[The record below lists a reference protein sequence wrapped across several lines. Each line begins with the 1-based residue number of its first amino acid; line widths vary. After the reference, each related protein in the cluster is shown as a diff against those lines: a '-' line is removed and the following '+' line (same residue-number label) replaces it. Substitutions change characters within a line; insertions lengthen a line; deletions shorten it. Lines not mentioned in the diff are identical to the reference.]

1 MPADIA
7 QHLDPVES
15 CQPFGVVGHDRVML
29 ACAESQEA
37 REHLLD
43 AVLIALDLLDRK
55 DFPGFILAGGVA
67 DAGGAAAHQRDRLVA
82 GLLQP
87 VEAHDLHHGADVKRR
102 RGAVETDIADKV
114 ATGRELVQRV
124 RVRNLMNKAAAP
136 QHIEKIRFKNS
147 HFGATLIIL
156 IFSRY
161 SQGVAEPWRNRL
173 PQACALWHYKMC
185 LFDTSWAS
193 RAGASRGST
202 MALMLT
208 AIGLMS
214 VTSLDGVDVALI
226 ETDGRRVKAFGPTG
240 YRPYTQN
247 ERGLLRQALT
257 EAVNLPQRDARPG
270 ILREAE
276 HAVTIAHAEA
286 VAAFTAQNRLSR
298 EDVDIVGFH
307 GQTVLHRPA
316 QKMTVQIGDAA
327 ALAKAIHIPV
337 MHDFRAADVAAGGQ
351 GAPFVPV
358 YHRAL
363 AQSLEREGP
372 MVVVNIGG
380 VSNITYIDG
389 TDTLI
394 ACDTGPGNAL
404 LDDYMYRTTGQAL
417 DCEGRMAAQGVAD
430 EAWVARALEHPFF
443 ARPPPK
449 SLDRHDFASL
459 ALREMRPADGAATLT
474 AFTAAAIA
482 RIVALLPKVPL
493 NWIVVGGG
501 ARNHTMMRMLR
512 ERLAP
517 ATIEAGD
524 ALGWSTDAI
533 EAQAFGFLAA
543 RGLKGLPLSYP
554 ATTGVPIPM
563 TGGVIARP

>member
-1 MPADIA
+1 
-7 QHLDPVES
+7 
-15 CQPFGVVGHDRVML
+15 
-29 ACAESQEA
+29 
-37 REHLLD
+37 
-43 AVLIALDLLDRK
+43 
-55 DFPGFILAGGVA
+55 
-67 DAGGAAAHQRDRLVA
+67 
-82 GLLQP
+82 
-87 VEAHDLHHGADVKRR
+87 
-102 RGAVETDIADKV
+102 
-114 ATGRELVQRV
+114 
-124 RVRNLMNKAAAP
+124 
-136 QHIEKIRFKNS
+136 
-147 HFGATLIIL
+147 
-156 IFSRY
+156 
-161 SQGVAEPWRNRL
+161 
-173 PQACALWHYKMC
+173 
-185 LFDTSWAS
+185 
-193 RAGASRGST
+193 
-202 MALMLT
+202 MLT

-214 VTSLDGVDVALI
+214 GTSLDGVDVALI
-226 ETDGRRVKAFGPTG
+226 ETDGKRVQAFGPSG
-240 YRPYTQN
+240 YRPYTEN

-257 EAVNLPQRDARPG
+257 EAVDLPRRDARPG

-276 HAVTIAHAEA
+276 RAVTLAHAEA
-286 VAAFTAQNRLSR
+286 VATFTAHNRISR

-316 QKMTVQIGDAA
+316 QKMTVQIGDAG

-380 VSNITYIDG
+380 VSNITFIDG
-389 TDTLI
+389 ADTLI

-404 LDDYMYRTTGQAL
+404 LDDYMFRTMGQL
-417 DCEGRMAAQGVAD
+417 FDCEGRTAAQGTAD

-443 ARPPPK
+443 RLPPPK
-449 SLDRHDFASL
+449 SLDRNHFASL
-459 ALREMRPADGAATLT
+459 ALREMPPTDGAATLT
-474 AFTAAAIA
+474 VFTAAAIA
-482 RIVALLPKVPL
+482 RIVPLLPKEPRS
-493 NWIVVGGG
+493 WIVAGGG
-501 ARNHTMMRMLR
+501 ARNLTLLRLLR

-517 ATIEAGD
+517 ATVEAAD
-524 ALGWSTDAI
+524 ALGWSADAI

>member
-1 MPADIA
+1 M
-7 QHLDPVES
+7 
-15 CQPFGVVGHDRVML
+15 
-29 ACAESQEA
+29 
-37 REHLLD
+37 
-43 AVLIALDLLDRK
+43 
-55 DFPGFILAGGVA
+55 
-67 DAGGAAAHQRDRLVA
+67 
-82 GLLQP
+82 
-87 VEAHDLHHGADVKRR
+87 
-102 RGAVETDIADKV
+102 
-114 ATGRELVQRV
+114 
-124 RVRNLMNKAAAP
+124 
-136 QHIEKIRFKNS
+136 
-147 HFGATLIIL
+147 
-156 IFSRY
+156 
-161 SQGVAEPWRNRL
+161 
-173 PQACALWHYKMC
+173 
-185 LFDTSWAS
+185 
-193 RAGASRGST
+193 T
-202 MALMLT
+202 MMLT

-214 VTSLDGVDVALI
+214 GTSLDGVDVALI
-226 ETDGRRVKAFGPTG
+226 ETDGRQVKAFGPSG
-240 YRPYTQN
+240 YRPYTDA
-247 ERGLLRQALT
+247 ERGLLRQALA
-257 EAVNLPQRDARPG
+257 EAVDLPQRDARPG

-276 HAVTIAHAEA
+276 RAVTIAHAEA
-286 VAAFTAQNRLSR
+286 VAAFTAQNRISR

-316 QKMTVQIGDAA
+316 QKMTVQIGDAV

-363 AQSLEREGP
+363 AQSLERDGP
-372 MVVVNIGG
+372 IVVVNIGG

-389 TDTLI
+389 ADTLI

-430 EAWVARALEHPFF
+430 QAWVARALEHPFF
-443 ARPPPK
+443 ALPPPK
-449 SLDRHDFASL
+449 SLDRNHFASL

-482 RIVALLPKVPL
+482 RVVPLLPKAPRS
-493 NWIVVGGG
+493 WIVAGGG
-501 ARNHTMMRMLR
+501 ARNLTMLRMLR
-512 ERLAP
+512 ERVAP
-517 ATIEAGD
+517 ATVEAAD
-524 ALGWSTDAI
+524 VLGWSADAI

>member
-1 MPADIA
+1 M
-7 QHLDPVES
+7 
-15 CQPFGVVGHDRVML
+15 
-29 ACAESQEA
+29 
-37 REHLLD
+37 
-43 AVLIALDLLDRK
+43 
-55 DFPGFILAGGVA
+55 
-67 DAGGAAAHQRDRLVA
+67 
-82 GLLQP
+82 
-87 VEAHDLHHGADVKRR
+87 
-102 RGAVETDIADKV
+102 
-114 ATGRELVQRV
+114 
-124 RVRNLMNKAAAP
+124 
-136 QHIEKIRFKNS
+136 
-147 HFGATLIIL
+147 
-156 IFSRY
+156 
-161 SQGVAEPWRNRL
+161 
-173 PQACALWHYKMC
+173 
-185 LFDTSWAS
+185 
-193 RAGASRGST
+193 
-202 MALMLT
+202 MLT
-208 AIGLMS
+208 TIGLMS
-214 VTSLDGVDVALI
+214 GTSLDGVDVAMI
-226 ETDGRRVKAFGPTG
+226 ETDGKRVKAFGPSG
-240 YRPYTQN
+240 YRPYTKD
-247 ERGLLRQALT
+247 ERNLLRQALT
-257 EAVNLPQRDARPG
+257 EAVDLAERDARPG

-276 HAVTIAHAEA
+276 RAVTIAHAEA
-286 VAAFTAQNRLSR
+286 IAAFTAQNRITC
-298 EDVDIVGFH
+298 EDIDIVGFH
-307 GQTVLHRPA
+307 GQTVLHRPER
-316 QKMTVQIGDAA
+316 KLTVQIGDAA

-372 MVVVNIGG
+372 IVVVNIGG

-389 TDTLI
+389 NDTLI

-449 SLDRHDFASL
+449 SLDRNDFASL

-517 ATIEAGD
+517 ATVEAGE
-524 ALGWSTDAI
+524 ALGWSADAI

-554 ATTGVPIPM
+554 ATTGVPMPM